1 MMSIDTD
8 RWENVT
14 SDYAIPARYRTKC
27 EICQGLVDIRRDD
40 GTICQFT
47 SGWVMQR
54 SGGGGH
60 SIMRPKRENRWAHR
74 RCVDDQGEGG
84 VQRRLF

>member
-1 MMSIDTD
+1 MSDWRD
-8 RWENVT
+8 AD

-27 EICQGLVDIRRDD
+27 ERCQRLIDIRQDD
-40 GTICQFT
+40 GSVCQFT

-60 SIMRPKRENRWAHR
+60 GVMLPKREARWMHR
-74 RCVDDQGEGG
+74 DCVEKLAAGGE
-84 VQRRLF
+84 QQRLFA